1 MAFLTTRVKKPDEDD
16 WGKLRRCLSYLEGTM
31 YVKLTLEVNDLR
43 VIEWWVDA
51 SYTTHDDFKGHSGG
65 MMSLGKGA
73 TTSASNKQKIN
84 VGSSTEGEIVG
95 THDFLGK
102 IMWAKYFIEA
112 QGYTVDQ
119 NIVYQDNQ
127 ATLRLMTNGRLSS
140 TKRTKHIHA
149 RYFLVKDYIERG
161 EIKAVHCPPE
171 GMWADVLNKPKQ
183 GASFRR
189 DRGHLMNVPTDYD
202 NEIERSRTHPKLLT
216 FEKEGVQDAPA
227 KSRTVLKGA
236 LPVQHRKSVLGR
248 PRIGAPHR
256 APNMRRALNPRPRD
270 IRPIPGV
277 MADSERV
284 RTKVRMGRGRAR
296 GRGARPAQQ

>member
-1 MAFLTTRVKKPDEDD
+1 M
-16 WGKLRRCLSYLEGTM
+16 
-31 YVKLTLEVNDLR
+31 
-43 VIEWWVDA
+43 I
-51 SYTTHDDFKGHSGG
+51 
-65 MMSLGKGA
+65 SLGKGA

-112 QGYTVDQ
+112 QGYTVDK

-149 RYFLVKDYIERG
+149 RYFLVKDYIKRG
-161 EIKAVHCPPE
+161 EIKAVHCPAK

-189 DRGHLMNVPTDYD
+189 DRSHLMNVPTDYD
-202 NEIERSRTHPKLLT
+202 DEIERSRTHPKLLA
-216 FEKEGVQDAPA
+216 FKNEGVQAAPTKA
-227 KSRTVLKGA
+227 RTVLEGSK
-236 LPVQHRKSVLGR
+236 PVKHRRSVLR
-248 PRIGAPHR
+248 KPRIGAPR
-256 APNMRRALNPRPRD
+256 RSSNMRRVLNPRPRD
-270 IRPIPGV
+270 PRPTPGV
-277 MADSERV
+277 SGESEYL
-284 RTKVRMGRGRAR
+284 RTKVRKSRGRAC
-296 GRGARPAQQ
+296 GRAVAPAQQ

>member
-1 MAFLTTRVKKPDEDD
+1 MTTRVKKPDEDD
-16 WGKLRRCLSYLEGTM
+16 WGKLRRCLSYLKGTSYM
-31 YVKLTLEVNDLR
+31 KLTLEVNDLR

-51 SYTTHDDFKGHSGG
+51 SYTTHPDFKGHSGG

-112 QGYTVDQ
+112 QGYTIDQ

-161 EIKAVHCPPE
+161 EINAVHCPAE
-171 GMWADVLNKPKQ
+171 TMWADVLNKPKQ
-183 GASFRR
+183 GASFRL
-189 DRGHLMNVPTDYD
+189 DRSHLMNVPTDYD
-202 NEIERSRTHPKLLT
+202 DDIERSKTHPKCWRSKT
-216 FEKEGVQDAPA
+216 RA
-227 KSRTVLKGA
+227 
-236 LPVQHRKSVLGR
+236 HRLR
-248 PRIGAPHR
+248 P
-256 APNMRRALNPRPRD
+256 PR
-270 IRPIPGV
+270 
-277 MADSERV
+277 
-284 RTKVRMGRGRAR
+284 
-296 GRGARPAQQ
+296 

>member
-1 MAFLTTRVKKPDEDD
+1 
-16 WGKLRRCLSYLEGTM
+16 
-31 YVKLTLEVNDLR
+31 
-43 VIEWWVDA
+43 
-51 SYTTHDDFKGHSGG
+51 
-65 MMSLGKGA
+65 MSLGKGA

-149 RYFLVKDYIERG
+149 RYFLVKNYIERG
-161 EIKAVHCPPE
+161 EIKAVHCPAE
-171 GMWADVLNKPKQ
+171 RMWADVLNKPKQ
-183 GASFRR
+183 GASFRQ
-189 DRGHLMNVPTDYD
+189 DRSHLMNVPTDYD
-202 NEIERSRTHPKLLT
+202 NEIEQSRTHPKLLT
-216 FEKEGVQDAPA
+216 FEKEGGQDAPA

-236 LPVQHRKSVLGR
+236 LPVQHHRSVLGR
-248 PRIGAPHR
+248 PRIGAPQR
-256 APNMRRALNPRPRD
+256 ASNMRRVLNPRPRD
-270 IRPIPGV
+270 PRPIPGV
-277 MADSERV
+277 MAERESV
-284 RTKVRMGRGRAR
+284 RTKVRKSRGRAR
-296 GRGARPAQQ
+296 RRATGPAQQ

>member
-1 MAFLTTRVKKPDEDD
+1 
-16 WGKLRRCLSYLEGTM
+16 
-31 YVKLTLEVNDLR
+31 
-43 VIEWWVDA
+43 
-51 SYTTHDDFKGHSGG
+51 
-65 MMSLGKGA
+65 
-73 TTSASNKQKIN
+73 
-84 VGSSTEGEIVG
+84 
-95 THDFLGK
+95 
-102 IMWAKYFIEA
+102 MWAKYFIEA

-149 RYFLVKDYIERG
+149 RYFLVKDYIGRG
-161 EIKAVHCPPE
+161 EIKAVHCPAE

-216 FEKEGVQDAPA
+216 FEKEGTQDVPA

-236 LPVQHRKSVLGR
+236 LPVQHRRSVLGKHCPTVFPSSLPTITR
-248 PRIGAPHR
+248 RRDPDYVRVHTLRRI
-256 APNMRRALNPRPRD
+256 LVQD
-270 IRPIPGV
+270 LSLLST
-277 MADSERV
+277 DYL
-284 RTKVRMGRGRAR
+284 
-296 GRGARPAQQ
+296 